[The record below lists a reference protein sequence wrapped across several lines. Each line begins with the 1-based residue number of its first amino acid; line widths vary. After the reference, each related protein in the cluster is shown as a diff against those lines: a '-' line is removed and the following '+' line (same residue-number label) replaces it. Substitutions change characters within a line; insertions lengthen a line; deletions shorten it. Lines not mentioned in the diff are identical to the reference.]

1 MTANYHR
8 ILVPMDGSKESEAA
22 LTRAIELTLD
32 AGDEGILS
40 ILNVIDTRA
49 FQNVAS
55 FDDTMVEAVS
65 DETRK
70 SLEKY
75 KAQAIEA
82 GVKNVDYLIE
92 YGSPKSLIAKDVPN
106 EVNADLIVIG
116 ATGLN
121 AVERLVIGSVTEF
134 VTRSAKVDVLVVRG
148 SVIAHI
154 KKTLQ

>member
-1 MTANYHR
+1 MTANYNN

-22 LTRAIELTLD
+22 LVRAIELTTD
-32 AGDEGILS
+32 AGDNGILS

-70 SLEKY
+70 TLDKY
-75 KAQAIEA
+75 KQQAIDA

-92 YGSPKSLIAKDVPN
+92 YGSPKALIAKDVPN
-106 EVNADLIVIG
+106 EVNADIIVIG

-134 VTRSAKVDVLVVRG
+134 VTRTANVDVLVVRG
-148 SVIAHI
+148 
-154 KKTLQ
+154 

>member
-22 LTRAIELTLD
+22 LTRAVELTLD
-32 AGDEGILS
+32 AGDEGVLS

-75 KAQAIEA
+75 KTQAIEA

-148 SVIAHI
+148 
-154 KKTLQ
+154 

>member
-22 LTRAIELTLD
+22 LTHAIELTLD

-92 YGSPKSLIAKDVPN
+92 YGSTKSLIAKDVPN

-134 VTRSAKVDVLVVRG
+134 VTRSAKIDVLVVRG
-148 SVIAHI
+148 
-154 KKTLQ
+154 

>member
-1 MTANYHR
+1 MKANYHR

-22 LTRAIELTLD
+22 LTRAIELALD

-148 SVIAHI
+148 
-154 KKTLQ
+154 

>member
-106 EVNADLIVIG
+106 EVNADLIIIG

-148 SVIAHI
+148 
-154 KKTLQ
+154 

>member
-121 AVERLVIGSVTEF
+121 TVERLVIGSVTEF

-148 SVIAHI
+148 
-154 KKTLQ
+154 

>member
-1 MTANYHR
+1 MTANYNN

-22 LTRAIELTLD
+22 LVRAIELTND
-32 AGDEGILS
+32 GGDNAILS

-70 SLEKY
+70 TLDKY
-75 KAQAIEA
+75 KQQAIDA

-92 YGSPKSLIAKDVPN
+92 YGSPKALIAKDVPN
-106 EVNADLIVIG
+106 EVNADIIVIG

-134 VTRSAKVDVLVVRG
+134 VTRTANIDVLVVRG
-148 SVIAHI
+148 
-154 KKTLQ
+154 

>member
-134 VTRSAKVDVLVVRG
+134 VTRSAKVDVLGVG
-148 SVIAHI
+148 G
-154 KKTLQ
+154 

>member
-1 MTANYHR
+1 MPTNYHK

-22 LTRAIELTLD
+22 LARAIELTKD
-32 AGDEGILS
+32 AGPAGELS

-70 SLEKY
+70 SLEGY
-75 KAQAIEA
+75 KKQAQDA
-82 GVKNVDYLIE
+82 GVANVNFMIE
-92 YGSPKSLIAKDVPN
+92 YGSPKTLIGKEVPN
-106 EVNADLIVIG
+106 ELQADLIVIG

-121 AVERLVIGSVTEF
+121 AVERLVIGSVTEY
-134 VTRSAKVDVLVVRG
+134 VTRTSKIDVLVVR
-148 SVIAHI
+148 AH
-154 KKTLQ
+154 

>member
-1 MTANYHR
+1 MTANYNH

-22 LTRAIELTLD
+22 LVRAIELTND
-32 AGDEGILS
+32 AGDNGILS

-70 SLEKY
+70 TLDKY
-75 KAQAIEA
+75 KQQAIDA

-92 YGSPKSLIAKDVPN
+92 YGSPKALIAKDVPN
-106 EVNADLIVIG
+106 EVNADIIVIG

-134 VTRSAKVDVLVVRG
+134 VTRTANIDVLVVRG
-148 SVIAHI
+148 
-154 KKTLQ
+154 

>member
-1 MTANYHR
+1 MTANYNNL
-8 ILVPMDGSKESEAA
+8 LVPMDGSKESEAA
-22 LTRAIELTLD
+22 LVRAIELTND
-32 AGDEGILS
+32 AGDNGILS

-70 SLEKY
+70 TLDKY
-75 KAQAIEA
+75 KQQAIDA

-92 YGSPKSLIAKDVPN
+92 YGSPKALIAKDVPN
-106 EVNADLIVIG
+106 EVNADIIVIG

-134 VTRSAKVDVLVVRG
+134 VTRTANIDVLVVRG
-148 SVIAHI
+148 
-154 KKTLQ
+154 

>member
-32 AGDEGILS
+32 VGDEGILS

-148 SVIAHI
+148 
-154 KKTLQ
+154 

>member
-55 FDDTMVEAVS
+55 FDDTMVESVS

-92 YGSPKSLIAKDVPN
+92 YGSTKSLIAKDVPN

-148 SVIAHI
+148 
-154 KKTLQ
+154 

>member
-8 ILVPMDGSKESEAA
+8 ILVPLDGSKESEAA
-22 LTRAIELTLD
+22 LTRAIELALD

-148 SVIAHI
+148 
-154 KKTLQ
+154 

>member
-22 LTRAIELTLD
+22 LTRAIKLTLD

-148 SVIAHI
+148 
-154 KKTLQ
+154 

>member
-1 MTANYHR
+1 MTANYHK

-32 AGDEGILS
+32 AGEQGVLS

-75 KAQAIEA
+75 KSQATEA

-134 VTRSAKVDVLVVRG
+134 VTRTAKVDVLVVRG
-148 SVIAHI
+148 
-154 KKTLQ
+154 

>member
-22 LTRAIELTLD
+22 LTRAIELILD

-148 SVIAHI
+148 
-154 KKTLQ
+154 

>member
-32 AGDEGILS
+32 AGYEGILS

-148 SVIAHI
+148 
-154 KKTLQ
+154 

>member
-1 MTANYHR
+1 MKANYHR

-92 YGSPKSLIAKDVPN
+92 YGSTKSLIAKDVPN

-148 SVIAHI
+148 
-154 KKTLQ
+154 

>member
-32 AGDEGILS
+32 TGDEGILS

-92 YGSPKSLIAKDVPN
+92 YGSPKQLIAKDVPN

-148 SVIAHI
+148 
-154 KKTLQ
+154 

>member
-1 MTANYHR
+1 MTANYNN

-22 LTRAIELTLD
+22 LVRAIELTKD
-32 AGDEGILS
+32 AGDSGILS
-40 ILNVIDTRA
+40 ILNIIDTRA

-70 SLEKY
+70 TLDRY
-75 KAQAIEA
+75 KQQALDA

-92 YGSPKSLIAKDVPN
+92 YGSPKALIAKDVPN
-106 EVNADLIVIG
+106 EVNADIIVIG

-134 VTRSAKVDVLVVRG
+134 VTRTAKVDVLVVRG
-148 SVIAHI
+148 
-154 KKTLQ
+154 

>member
-1 MTANYHR
+1 MTANYNN

-22 LTRAIELTLD
+22 LVRAIELTKD
-32 AGDEGILS
+32 AGDSGILS

-70 SLEKY
+70 TLDRY
-75 KAQAIEA
+75 KQQALDA
-82 GVKNVDYLIE
+82 GIKNVDYLIE
-92 YGSPKSLIAKDVPN
+92 YGSPKALIAKDVPN
-106 EVNADLIVIG
+106 EVNADIIVIG

-134 VTRSAKVDVLVVRG
+134 VTRTAKVDVLVVRG
-148 SVIAHI
+148 
-154 KKTLQ
+154 

>member
-121 AVERLVIGSVTEF
+121 AVERLVVGSVTEF

-148 SVIAHI
+148 
-154 KKTLQ
+154 

>member
-40 ILNVIDTRA
+40 VLNVIDTRA

-148 SVIAHI
+148 
-154 KKTLQ
+154 

>member
-32 AGDEGILS
+32 VGDEGILS

-106 EVNADLIVIG
+106 EVNTDLIVIG

-148 SVIAHI
+148 
-154 KKTLQ
+154 

>member
-92 YGSPKSLIAKDVPN
+92 YGSPKSLIAKDVSN

-148 SVIAHI
+148 
-154 KKTLQ
+154 

>member
-148 SVIAHI
+148 
-154 KKTLQ
+154 

>member
-65 DETRK
+65 GETRK

-148 SVIAHI
+148 
-154 KKTLQ
+154 

>member
-1 MTANYHR
+1 MEEVIMTANYHK

-22 LTRAIELTLD
+22 LSRAIELTLD
-32 AGDEGILS
+32 AGDAGVLS

-75 KAQAIEA
+75 KAQATEA

-92 YGSPKSLIAKDVPN
+92 YGSPKALIAKDVPS

-134 VTRSAKVDVLVVRG
+134 VTRTAKTDVLVVRG
-148 SVIAHI
+148 
-154 KKTLQ
+154 

>member
-1 MTANYHR
+1 VGTRFMEEVIMTANYHK

-22 LTRAIELTLD
+22 LSRAIELTLD
-32 AGDEGILS
+32 AGDAGVLS

-75 KAQAIEA
+75 KAQATEA

-92 YGSPKSLIAKDVPN
+92 YGSPKALIAKDVPS

-134 VTRSAKVDVLVVRG
+134 VTRTAKTDVLVVRG
-148 SVIAHI
+148 
-154 KKTLQ
+154 

>member
-32 AGDEGILS
+32 AGGEGILS

-148 SVIAHI
+148 
-154 KKTLQ
+154 

>member
-1 MTANYHR
+1 MTANYNN

-22 LTRAIELTLD
+22 LVRAIELTND
-32 AGDEGILS
+32 AGDNGILS

-70 SLEKY
+70 TLDKY
-75 KAQAIEA
+75 KQQAIDA

-92 YGSPKSLIAKDVPN
+92 YGSPKALIAKDVPN
-106 EVNADLIVIG
+106 EVNADIIVIG

-134 VTRSAKVDVLVVRG
+134 VTRTANIDVLVVRG
-148 SVIAHI
+148 
-154 KKTLQ
+154 

>member
-55 FDDTMVEAVS
+55 FDDKMVEAVS

-92 YGSPKSLIAKDVPN
+92 YGSTKSLIAKDVPN

-148 SVIAHI
+148 
-154 KKTLQ
+154 

>member
-49 FQNVAS
+49 FHNVAS

-148 SVIAHI
+148 
-154 KKTLQ
+154 

>member
-40 ILNVIDTRA
+40 ILNVIDTRG

-148 SVIAHI
+148 
-154 KKTLQ
+154 

>member
-1 MTANYHR
+1 
-8 ILVPMDGSKESEAA
+8 MDGSKEAESA
-22 LTRAIELTLD
+22 LARAIELASE
-32 AGDEGILS
+32 AGESGVLS

-65 DETRK
+65 QETRR

-75 KAQAIEA
+75 KQQAIDA
-82 GVKNVDYLIE
+82 GIKNVDYLIE
-92 YGSPKSLIAKDVPN
+92 YGSPKTLIAKDVPN
-106 EVNADLIVIG
+106 EVDADLIVIG

-134 VTRSAKVDVLVVRG
+134 VTRTAKVDVLVVREE
-148 SVIAHI
+148 A
-154 KKTLQ
+154 

>member
-1 MTANYHR
+1 MTANYHK

-22 LTRAIELTLD
+22 LSRAIELTLD
-32 AGDEGILS
+32 AGDAGILS

-75 KAQAIEA
+75 KAQATEA

-92 YGSPKSLIAKDVPN
+92 YGSPKALIAKDVPS

-134 VTRSAKVDVLVVRG
+134 VTRTAKTDVLVVRG
-148 SVIAHI
+148 
-154 KKTLQ
+154 

>member
-22 LTRAIELTLD
+22 LTRAIELALD
-32 AGDEGILS
+32 AGDDGILS

-148 SVIAHI
+148 
-154 KKTLQ
+154 

>member
-32 AGDEGILS
+32 AGDKGILS

-148 SVIAHI
+148 
-154 KKTLQ
+154 